1 MCSPNRAAFNAPPFV
16 KAEKFAGI
24 PGIEKSP
31 INGSET
37 GTSFKQALFFQS
49 IGFNLHDTMIF
60 RKQNP
65 IPQIYRKRYSNEFEY
80 MFVFSKG
87 FVKTHNAI
95 MVDSQGQK
103 FVKSISSS
111 TGNGVDIETDI
122 TSRIED
128 PHMFFD
134 DLERFE
140 QHPIDELF
148 IMLDN
153 NAHADVIYQ
162 WSSMTDIDGYKTD
175 NMNPAYLM
183 TSAAV
188 PKSQRISGI
197 VIDAR
202 EHAVDPSMSPEVID
216 MQGNLVYG
224 TTSYSRSKSVNRGPV
239 GYAYSMDDRNV
250 SQRVGSNPLFIEA
263 VGSLD
268 DDVYITSM
276 DADKV
281 RNAEKSFGV
290 LSNCRVMLLLQ

>member
-1 MCSPNRAAFNAPPFV
+1 M
-16 KAEKFAGI
+16 I
-24 PGIEKSP
+24 
-31 INGSET
+31 
-37 GTSFKQALFFQS
+37 KQAKSS
-49 IGFNLHDTMIF
+49 IILL
-60 RKQNP
+60 
-65 IPQIYRKRYSNEFEY
+65 
-80 MFVFSKG
+80 VFIAFGS
-87 FVKTHNAI
+87 VVA
-95 MVDSQGQK
+95 Q
-103 FVKSISSS
+103 KSISHAFIVNTDKGFIDYSNRIIVCRG
-111 TGNGVDIETDI
+111 TADIEERTPVDNSLNI
-122 TSRIED
+122 VEKNIKIAKAEARTNARTNLIELMKQVNFDGRLVGELMNDEPLIESRLEGLIGSAYQQGEIEY
-128 PHMFFD
+128 
-134 DLERFE
+134 LEGDKVAIALAVRMSGLSE
-140 QHPIDELF
+140 IL
-148 IMLDN
+148 
-153 NAHADVIYQ
+153 
-162 WSSMTDIDGYKTD
+162 TDIDGYKTD

-202 EHAVDPSMSPEVID
+202 DHAVDPSMSPEVID

-276 DADKV
+276 DANKV

>member
-1 MCSPNRAAFNAPPFV
+1 MIELMLFFNMIKQAKNSILLIFLIACSLSFAQKNTPHTFIVNTDQGFIDYSNRIIVCRGTADIEERTPVDNSLNIVEKNIKIA
-16 KAEKFAGI
+16 KAEARTKARVNL
-24 PGIEKSP
+24 IELMKQVNFDGRLVGELMSDEP
-31 INGSET
+31 LIESRLDGLIGSAYQQGEIEYLE
-37 GTSFKQALFFQS
+37 GNKVAIALAVRMS
-49 IGFNLHDTMIF
+49 GLSEIL
-60 RKQNP
+60 
-65 IPQIYRKRYSNEFEY
+65 
-80 MFVFSKG
+80 
-87 FVKTHNAI
+87 
-95 MVDSQGQK
+95 
-103 FVKSISSS
+103 
-111 TGNGVDIETDI
+111 TD
-122 TSRIED
+122 
-128 PHMFFD
+128 
-134 DLERFE
+134 
-140 QHPIDELF
+140 
-148 IMLDN
+148 
-153 NAHADVIYQ
+153 V
-162 WSSMTDIDGYKTD
+162 DGYKSE

-183 TSAAV
+183 TSAAI

-224 TTSYSRSKSVNRGPV
+224 TTSYSRAKAVNRGAV